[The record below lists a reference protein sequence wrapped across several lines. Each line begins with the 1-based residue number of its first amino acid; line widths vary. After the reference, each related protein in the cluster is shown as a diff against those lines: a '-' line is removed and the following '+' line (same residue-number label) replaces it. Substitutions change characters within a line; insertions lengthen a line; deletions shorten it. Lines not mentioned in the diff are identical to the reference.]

1 MNIDYIQDKINNQRE
16 KLLKHKLYS
25 NIETIKD
32 LQVFTENHVYAVWDF
47 MSLLKFLQIK
57 LTSTSLPWFPSEN
70 NTTAKLINEIVA
82 GEETDEDQNANPMS
96 HFEMYLNSIQEFGL
110 DTDEILNNISSLN
123 KLESI
128 EEDIDKLNIKE
139 YIKNFLK
146 FTFSVIKRGYVHE
159 VASVFTFGREDLIPD
174 MFIPLIEGINAE
186 NNDLDKLI
194 YYFKRHIEVDGDLH
208 GPMSMEMLS
217 YLCNDE
223 VKKISE
229 ASSISKEALL
239 ARISLWDGIENEI
252 KQRKKNYEKA

>member
-1 MNIDYIQDKINNQRE
+1 MNNIVQELEPLKDRLKNHSLYNN
-16 KLLKHKLYS
+16 
-25 NIETIKD
+25 IKD
-32 LQVFTENHVYAVWDF
+32 VEDLKIFSNAHVYAVWDF

-96 HFEMYLNSIQEFGL
+96 HFEMYINSIQEFGL
-110 DTDEILNNISSLN
+110 NTDEILNNINSLN
-123 KLESI
+123 KIESI

-139 YIKNFLK
+139 YVKNFLK
-146 FTFSVIKRGYVHE
+146 FTFSVIKRGNVHE

-174 MFIPLIEGINAE
+174 MFIPLIEGINAK
-186 NNDLDKLI
+186 NNDLNKLI
-194 YYFKRHIEVDGDLH
+194 YYFKRHIEVDGDMH

-223 VKKISE
+223 TKKISE

-252 KQRKKNYEKA
+252 KTRKKNYEKA